1 MDSEVKDKAMKLL
14 YLMNYW
20 PGLFITDLFRE
31 IQWLQERGHSV
42 AVVSFGIR
50 GLHSFESETRDHV
63 ELAKFDVDGVPVLQL
78 DAKST
83 GHEVVIREV
92 AAFAHKHE
100 TELAV
105 ATEARMPGEVACDLY
120 IASGLPFA
128 VRMRGGDV
136 HSNPSPRLVEMLQ
149 YASAVCPMSQFLA
162 DILTGKRTLKKTPS
176 GIPVEVSSAKLH
188 LMPGSLASSFLANRP
203 NAQSDDT
210 QVIGA
215 IGRAVPIKRFP
226 DIIHAVAGL
235 AADFPQ
241 VQLKIIGGGELLPEL
256 QALAA
261 RVGIG
266 DRFEITG
273 FHKWTE
279 IIPLVR
285 EFHIYVQASELEAF
299 PLSLL
304 EAGFQGLPMV
314 LSKVGSYEQMVEPAV
329 NGYWFDPGD
338 VVALREHLRT
348 LLLAGAARRE
358 QMGKETLRILEQ
370 FTEENV
376 LPRIEAIFQNAIS
389 HESEMGLSA
398 VSQRVSRQAYS

>member
-1 MDSEVKDKAMKLL
+1 MDSKVKDKAMKLL

-31 IQWLQERGHSV
+31 IQWLQERGHNI
-42 AVVSFGIR
+42 AVVSLGIR
-50 GLHSFESETRDHV
+50 GPHSFESETRDHV
-63 ELAKFDVDGVPVLQL
+63 ELAKFGVGGVPVLQL
-78 DAKST
+78 DAMSMA
-83 GHEVVIREV
+83 HEVMVRE
-92 AAFAHKHE
+92 AATFAHKHE

-105 ATEARMPGEVACDLY
+105 ATEARLPGEVACDLY
-120 IASGLPFA
+120 LASDIPFA

-136 HSNPSPRLVEMLQ
+136 HSTPSPRLAEMVQ
-149 YASAVCPMSQFLA
+149 HASAICPMSQFLA
-162 DILTGKRTLKKTPS
+162 DILTGKSILKKTPA
-176 GIPVEVSSAKLH
+176 GIPIEVNSAKLH
-188 LMPGSLASSFLANRP
+188 LMTGSLALSFLANRP

-226 DIIHAVAGL
+226 DIIHAVSGL

-241 VQLKIIGGGELLPEL
+241 VRLKIIGGGELLPEL

-261 RVGIG
+261 RAGIG
-266 DRFEITG
+266 ERFEITG

-314 LSKVGSYEQMVEPAV
+314 LSKVGSYEQMVEPGV

-338 VVALREHLRT
+338 VVALREYLRT
-348 LLLAGAARRE
+348 LLLAGATRRE

-376 LPRIEAIFQNAIS
+376 LPKIEAIFQNAIN
-389 HESEMGLSA
+389 HGSETELTA
-398 VSQRVSRQAYS
+398 VSQSISYS

>member
-1 MDSEVKDKAMKLL
+1 
-14 YLMNYW
+14 MNYW

-42 AVVSFGIR
+42 AVVSLGLR
-50 GLHSFESETRDHV
+50 GPHSFENETRDHV
-63 ELAKFDVDGVPVLQL
+63 ELEKFDVDGVPVLQL

-83 GHEVVIREV
+83 GREAVIREV
-92 AAFAHKHE
+92 AAFAQKHE
-100 TELAV
+100 MELAV

-120 IASGLPFA
+120 IAIGLPFA

-136 HSNPSPRLVEMLQ
+136 HSNPSPRLGEMLQ
-149 YASAVCPMSQFLA
+149 DASAVCPMSQFLA
-162 DILTGKRTLKKTPS
+162 DILTGKRTLKKMPA
-176 GIPVEVSSAKLH
+176 GIPIEVSSAKLH
-188 LMPGSLASSFLANRP
+188 LMTGSLASSFLAARP
-203 NAQSDDT
+203 IAQSDDI

-226 DIIHAVAGL
+226 DIISAVACL
-235 AADFPQ
+235 ASDFPGLR
-241 VQLKIIGGGELLPEL
+241 LKIIGGGELLTEL
-256 QALAA
+256 HALATRA
-261 RVGIG
+261 GISH
-266 DRFEITG
+266 RFEITG

-279 IIPLVR
+279 IISLVR

-314 LSKVGSYEQMVEPAV
+314 LSTVGSYEQMVKPSV

-358 QMGKETLRILEQ
+358 QMGKETLKILEQ

-376 LPRIEAIFQNAIS
+376 LPQIEAVFQNAIKLGNKS
-389 HESEMGLSA
+389 RLTA
-398 VSQRVSRQAYS
+398 VS